1 MQPVFDDSEMSYNVN
16 YEWRDSYV
24 TIFNNDPLGD
34 VDAVGLWNANIDFRL
49 RDMLTVSVYGRNIT
63 DERYYR
69 AVLIPPL
76 ASFGQWNEPRNYG
89 VTLTYAF

>member
-1 MQPVFDDSEMSYNVN
+1 DSF
-16 YEWRDSYV
+16 V

-34 VDAVGLWNANIDFRL
+34 VDATGFWSANMDLKF
-49 RDMLTVSVYGRNIT
+49 RDMLTVSVYGRNLG

-76 ASFGQWNEPRNYG
+76 VSFGQWNEPRNYG
-89 VTLTYAF
+89 ITVTYDF